1 MSGAIVSAHLKM
13 GDCRRAAMVMRIWKC
28 VVAGSALFF
37 LAPAS
42 AVVAADQV
50 PIKGNVT
57 IVPTQVPP
65 KPISMNPPIVEVTR
79 SITGIVSHLGACTGT
94 IVEDINLRDL
104 TFSGTFTLVAA
115 NGDTI
120 VGTATGGL
128 SFDPN
133 NPGFFDVTEIFTITG
148 GTGRFARAIG
158 SAIGGGLADRTT
170 SVAQES
176 FEGTISSPGSL
187 K

>member
-1 MSGAIVSAHLKM
+1 MIMHTSKWIL
-13 GDCRRAAMVMRIWKC
+13 AA
-28 VVAGSALFF
+28 SALAF
-37 LAPAS
+37 LTPAS

-57 IVPTQVPP
+57 IVPDLTVPP
-65 KPISMNPPIVEVTR
+65 KVISVNPPIVQETR
-79 SITGIVSHLGACTGT
+79 LITGIVSHLGACTGM
-94 IVEDINLRDL
+94 IVEDINLHDL

-128 SFDPN
+128 SVDPN
-133 NPGFFDVTEIFTITG
+133 NPGFFDVTETFTITG
-148 GTGRFARAIG
+148 GTGRFARATG
-158 SAIGGGLADRTT
+158 SAIGGGLANRTT